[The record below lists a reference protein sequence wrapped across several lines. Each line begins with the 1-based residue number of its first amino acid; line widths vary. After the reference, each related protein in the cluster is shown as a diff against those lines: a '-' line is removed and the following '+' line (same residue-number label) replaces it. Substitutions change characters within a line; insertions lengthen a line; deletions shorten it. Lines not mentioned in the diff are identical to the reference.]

1 MKTES
6 YYRKPASKYLRRA
19 RNRFNH
25 KITEVTDEQFIVA
38 LGKIK
43 TAMRRKMGLFTAVV
57 AMVALSS
64 CTPAIAMP
72 LLDAIAMVESSN
84 NPNAIGDAGRATG
97 AWQMHKAARSDA
109 RRYLGRDGTD
119 RELAGALLKNINLRL
134 HRELKRSPAPS
145 DSYAAWNL
153 GLSGYRSRGFLLS
166 NCPKITQRAAARV
179 ERLTW

>member
-25 KITEVTDEQFIVA
+25 VITDVSLDDFLVALAKLKVSLRRKSGLFAAIVA
-38 LGKIK
+38 VILTG
-43 TAMRRKMGLFTAVV
+43 
-57 AMVALSS
+57 

-84 NPNAIGDAGRATG
+84 NPNAIGDGGKATG